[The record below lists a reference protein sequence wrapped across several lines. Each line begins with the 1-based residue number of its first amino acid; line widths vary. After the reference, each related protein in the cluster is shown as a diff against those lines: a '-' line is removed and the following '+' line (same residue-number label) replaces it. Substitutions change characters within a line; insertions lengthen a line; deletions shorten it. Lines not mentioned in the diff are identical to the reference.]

1 MLKKVLSY
9 FGYKYY
15 NPFLTPYDSSLII
28 QKNNKGLET
37 YHLRYYQKI
46 SSLMYLAG
54 VTRPY
59 ISFAV
64 SKLSWITDNLGD
76 HHWYTLERA
85 LHYLSGTISYR
96 LHYIR
101 YPMLLEGCSDSI

>member
-1 MLKKVLSY
+1 MVLSHI
-9 FGYKYY
+9 GYRYY
-15 NPFLTPYDSSLII
+15 KPFLTPYDSSLIL

-37 YHLRYYQKI
+37 EQFRYYQKI

-64 SKLSWITDNLGD
+64 SKLSRINDNLGD
-76 HHWYTLERA
+76 DHWYTPERA

-101 YPMLLEGCSDSI
+101 YPMVLEGCSDSN